1 VKVGSAATASVNPH
15 CDSLGVGQI
24 RLGRHRIPIISH
36 DANALCDAA
45 KRWRKYRHSLRF
57 CSLAAPRKLKMHNH
71 PVLLRLTQKHAS
83 SHSAVDQDVECGLC
97 SLPGGFQD
105 LLPTKTLCRFR
116 LRLHA
121 GCIPLLQT
129 VQ

>member
-57 CSLAAPRKLKMHNH
+57 CSLAAPLKAEDAQPSCAVALDAEACIVTQRCGPGCGMWA
-71 PVLLRLTQKHAS
+71 LFAAWRLSRPAANQNPMQ
-83 SHSAVDQDVECGLC
+83 V
-97 SLPGGFQD
+97 
-105 LLPTKTLCRFR
+105 
-116 LRLHA
+116 
-121 GCIPLLQT
+121 
-129 VQ
+129 